1 ASGCYLKKGQV
12 RVMKRL
18 ILFLAISLFCI
29 LPSHYASSITRCFIE
44 PKSVKKALERSAAV
58 FSGEVLAVKSGP
70 YFLQA
75 RFRVE
80 RSWKGVEAEEVLVST
95 DGSAESPHY
104 RVGEEYLVFAG
115 RSNGGLFT
123 GSCSR
128 TKKLGHA
135 DADLQQLGEGKTPRK
150 AE

>member
-1 ASGCYLKKGQV
+1 
-12 RVMKRL
+12 MKRL

-29 LPSHYASSITRCFIE
+29 LPSHHASSIRCFIE
-44 PKSVKKALERSAAV
+44 PKSVKKALQRSAAV

-104 RVGEEYLVFAG
+104 RVGEQYLVFAG
-115 RSNGGLFT
+115 RTNNGLFT

-128 TKKLGHA
+128 TKRLELA
-135 DADLQQLGEGKTPRK
+135 ETDLQQLGEGKAPGK